1 MSEQQRL
8 EGWVSVFST
17 GTDYEAELVQSRLAD
32 AGLAPVIHSKRDH
45 AYNLNVGTM
54 STVHVMV
61 APHEAEQ
68 AGDVLSSQ
76 PFTDAELEDMALR
89 ADPDRSFEPEK

>member
-1 MSEQQRL
+1 MSEQRRL
-8 EGWVSVFST
+8 DGWVSVFST
-17 GTDYEAELVQSRLAD
+17 GTDYEADLVQSRLTD

-45 AYNLNVGTM
+45 AYSLNVGTM

-61 APHEAEQ
+61 APDEAERARQ
-68 AGDVLSSQ
+68 VLASP

-89 ADPDRSFEPEK
+89 ADPDRPPEPES